1 MMKKD
6 KHFLMRAKIL
16 QKEVE
21 DLRLSAFHLNSK
33 KAGDPQKETKIHTL
47 SITSTKPSTVAEEE
61 ESTS

>member
-33 KAGDPQKETKIHTL
+33 KAGDPQKETKIPTL
-47 SITSTKPSTVAEEE
+47 STINTRPSSVVEEKE
-61 ESTS
+61 

>member
-47 SITSTKPSTVAEEE
+47 STINTRPSSVVEEKE
-61 ESTS
+61 